1 MPGSCGQRMYAD
13 ALMGIARRKEG
24 NRASTNHD
32 GSELLRMLVTGGPP
46 NFGGGGMPQRI
57 MISSRSSSALRTTGA
72 G

>member
-46 NFGGGGMPQRI
+46 NFGGGMPQRI
-57 MISSRSSSALRTTGA
+57 SVISRPSLSRITGTA
-72 G
+72 